1 MVRVFSI
8 YQFDGQTIHRIPGD
22 IQSASLVDANHL
34 ALAKSDHVIE
44 IVSLQ
49 RSNFDDS
56 RTNGYSND
64 PANDSNIH
72 TKYAFPTVD
81 EVVEMIYCNV
91 GKKQRCTPF
100 NPFLIIFDGR
110 IEYFVWI
117 NSICS
122 NLIQA
127 ISSQRLSGR
136 CQIPVL
142 NISFVVSTQIGR
154 IVKMQ
159 QMIRTTLA

>member
-91 GKKQRCTPF
+91 GKKQRCTLPLL
-100 NPFLIIFDGR
+100 NPFLINFDGE
-110 IEYFVWI
+110 I
-117 NSICS
+117 
-122 NLIQA
+122 
-127 ISSQRLSGR
+127 
-136 CQIPVL
+136 
-142 NISFVVSTQIGR
+142 T
-154 IVKMQ
+154 
-159 QMIRTTLA
+159 